1 MLFDR
6 KIVKEIEMPSFLSNH
21 HQARDSHLAKVDH
34 AVHHIQR
41 RKLPLVALLVERG
54 FFESIDE
61 AQRWVMAGKVLVNG
75 QLLDKP
81 GMTVPSDAIL
91 RVRGRSR
98 YASRGGYKL
107 EAALA
112 HFAIDVKGGVALDC
126 GASTGGFADCLLQHG
141 AALVYAVEAG
151 HGQLTGRLR
160 ADPRVRNLERTN
172 LSDLDANL
180 LDPPPS
186 LITLDLS
193 YLSLTRALPIAA
205 TLLAPQGGQVLALV
219 KPLFEV
225 ESSQARRTGHIDDP
239 AQLVAALRRVL
250 AAGEAAGL
258 TPHGIAKLAL
268 QPRRGVT
275 EFLVFCGHNINRP
288 PHSYDDPALQTL
300 IEGPGIGKA
309 AEGAD

>member
-21 HQARDSHLAKVDH
+21 HQARDSHLAKVDY

-41 RKLPLVALLVERG
+41 RKLPLVTLLVERG

-141 AALVYAVEAG
+141 AARSEEHTSELQSPDHLVC
-151 HGQLTGRLR
+151 RLL
-160 ADPRVRNLERTN
+160 LEKKKRM
-172 LSDLDANL
+172 
-180 LDPPPS
+180 
-186 LITLDLS
+186 
-193 YLSLTRALPIAA
+193 
-205 TLLAPQGGQVLALV
+205 
-219 KPLFEV
+219 
-225 ESSQARRTGHIDDP
+225 
-239 AQLVAALRRVL
+239 
-250 AAGEAAGL
+250 
-258 TPHGIAKLAL
+258 
-268 QPRRGVT
+268 
-275 EFLVFCGHNINRP
+275 
-288 PHSYDDPALQTL
+288 
-300 IEGPGIGKA
+300 
-309 AEGAD
+309 